1 MVCAL
6 FDRQLLHSVGI
17 RMCPVLSLGSASF
30 QFTNSATTIA
40 LWRGFANLLIVALEL
55 ASRVQ
60 AAIAEKTYLFTV
72 PIRKSVERGALFLHP
87 FCS

>member
-6 FDRQLLHSVGI
+6 YNLRLLHSVGI

-30 QFTNSATTIA
+30 QFTNSAAMIA

-60 AAIAEKTYLFTV
+60 AAIAEKTYVFTV
-72 PIRKSVERGALFLHP
+72 PIRKSVERGASFLHH